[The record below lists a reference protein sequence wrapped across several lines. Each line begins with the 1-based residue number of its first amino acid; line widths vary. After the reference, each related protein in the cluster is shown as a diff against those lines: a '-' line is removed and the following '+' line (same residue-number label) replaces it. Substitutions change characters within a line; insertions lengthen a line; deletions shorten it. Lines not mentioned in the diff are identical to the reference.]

1 MEEHLVVA
9 GPLDVRVKVP
19 SAHIA
24 VTAADA
30 GRATAAVEP
39 LDPGH
44 EPSVRLASR
53 TAIRLRKDRLDVTV
67 QEAGR
72 ALREGELLVRLA
84 LPPGS
89 RLTVHAGKAT
99 ISVVDGLEALDA
111 SLGAGSVDADHVRQ
125 GLSVRAAQCDVVVGQ
140 AQTTSVTTGQGTLRA
155 ERVGDLTFKAAQ
167 GEVELGQT
175 CGTVRVKGAALGL
188 VVHAA
193 GPGDLDYQS
202 AAGDA
207 RVAVVA
213 GTAVH
218 LDLASAVG
226 RVACDLPHES
236 GTTPAR
242 ESLRL
247 RLRTGTGDV
256 LVTSTAT
263 QDDVL

>member
-1 MEEHLVVA
+1 MEEQLGIT

-19 SAHIA
+19 SAHVA

-30 GRATAAVEP
+30 GHATAAVEP
-39 LDPGH
+39 LDPEH

-84 LPPGS
+84 LPTGS
-89 RLTVHAGKAT
+89 SLTVHAAKAT
-99 ISVVDGLEALDA
+99 ICVTGGLESLDA
-111 SLGAGSVDADHVRQ
+111 SIGAGSVEADTVQ
-125 GLSVRAAQCDVVVGQ
+125 QVLSVRSAQCDVVAGQ
-140 AQTTSVTTGQGTLRA
+140 VRTASVTTGQGTVRA
-155 ERVGDLTFKAAQ
+155 ERVGDLSFKAAQ
-167 GEVELGQT
+167 GEVELGAT
-175 CGTVRVKGAALGL
+175 HGTVRVKGAAVRL

-193 GPGDLDYQS
+193 GPGEIDYQG
-202 AAGDA
+202 ATGDA
-207 RVAVVA
+207 HVAVVA

-226 RVACDLPHES
+226 RVGCDLPHAR
-236 GTTPAR
+236 GATPAR

-256 LVTSTAT
+256 LVTSTAAVT
-263 QDDVL
+263 